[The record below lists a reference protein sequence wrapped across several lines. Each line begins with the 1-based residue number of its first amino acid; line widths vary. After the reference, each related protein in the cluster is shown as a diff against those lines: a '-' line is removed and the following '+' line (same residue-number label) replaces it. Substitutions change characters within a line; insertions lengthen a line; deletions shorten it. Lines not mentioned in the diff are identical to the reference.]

1 MIGKARRFL
10 REENG
15 ASAAEYVLLLAIIG
29 GGAAI
34 AAVTMGDS
42 IGGSLSLSSLIIADA
57 GASDGAA
64 DPGPTGASSP
74 DPRQS
79 AGGQGAGQDGDA
91 AGQGGAAGGQNGC
104 TPGQDGHPHGKHK

>member
-1 MIGKARRFL
+1 MIGTARRFL

-34 AAVTMGDS
+34 AAVAMGDS

-57 GASDGAA
+57 GASERY
-64 DPGPTGASSP
+64 DPGLTGARSP

-79 AGGQGAGQDGDA
+79 AAGQSAGQGDGA
-91 AGQGGAAGGQNGC
+91 SGQGGAAGGQNGC
-104 TPGQDGHPHGKHK
+104 TPGQAGHSHGKPK